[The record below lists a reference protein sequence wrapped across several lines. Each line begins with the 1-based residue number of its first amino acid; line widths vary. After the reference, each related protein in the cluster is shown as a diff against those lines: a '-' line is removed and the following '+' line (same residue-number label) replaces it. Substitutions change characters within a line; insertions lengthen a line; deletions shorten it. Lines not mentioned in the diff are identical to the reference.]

1 MTNLEALIFDVDG
14 TLADTED
21 AHRIAFNR
29 TFHEHGLDWHWDQAL
44 YHKLLAVTG
53 GKERILH
60 YINQYHPPGD
70 LPDDLTGYIAQL
82 HADKTRCYTGM
93 LAEGKIPLRPG
104 VKRLLTEAHDTGM
117 RLAIATTTSPA
128 NVEALIHYAFAPEV
142 MGWFEVISAGDSVK
156 AKKPAPDIY
165 LLALQQLALAPQQC
179 LALEDS
185 GNGILSARAAGLE
198 TVITTN
204 AYTHDHSFDDAL
216 IVLDQ
221 FGEPDQP
228 FTVLQGDAHGKQ
240 FLDLALLRKLH
251 ASVYD

>member
-1 MTNLEALIFDVDG
+1 MPELAALIFDVDG

-21 AHRIAFNR
+21 AHRVAFNQ
-29 TFHEHGLDWHWDQAL
+29 TFHDAGFDWHWDPAL

-60 YINQYHPPGD
+60 YITHYQPPGELPQD
-70 LPDDLTGYIAQL
+70 LPGYIAQL
-82 HADKTRCYTGM
+82 HADKTRRYTDM
-93 LAEGKIPLRPG
+93 LADGAIPLRPG
-104 VKRLLTEAHDTGM
+104 VKRLLTEAHDSGM

-128 NVEALIHYAFAPEV
+128 NVEALIRYAFAPEV
-142 MGWFEVISAGDSVK
+142 LDWFEVIAAGDTVK

-185 GNGILSARAAGLE
+185 GNGILSARGAGLQ

-228 FTVLQGDAHGKQ
+228 FTVLQGDAHGKHY
-240 FLDLALLRKLH
+240 LDLQLLKMLH
-251 ASVYD
+251 AQAYA